1 MNVWY
6 QIRVRGWLDE
16 SWGEWFEDMKIAHAE
31 NETVLRGRVRDQA
44 ALYGILNKL
53 RNLGLELVE
62 VRRIK
67 TTKKTLC

>member
-1 MNVWY
+1 MNVCY
-6 QIRVRGWLDE
+6 QIRVRGRLDE
-16 SWGEWFEDMKIAHAE
+16 GWGEWFEDMKIAHAE

-62 VRRIK
+62 VRRI
-67 TTKKTLC
+67 TSTKKTLC